1 MKVKIK
7 LKGHLGKEWE
17 SWFNNLEIEHEDDN
31 TILSGEICD
40 EAALHG
46 ILNQIRDLNLKL
58 ISVNSSRDE
67 NDNQLFNE

>member
-17 SWFNNLEIEHEDDN
+17 SWFNNLVIAHEGED
-31 TILSGEICD
+31 TTLSGEIHD

-58 ISVNSSRDE
+58 ISVNPAQNE
-67 NDNQLFNE
+67 NNN

>member
-1 MKVKIK
+1 MRVKIK

-17 SWFNNLEIEHEDDN
+17 SWFNNLEIEHEGEN
-31 TILSGEICD
+31 TTLSGEIPD

-58 ISVNSSRDE
+58 ISVNPVQD
-67 NDNQLFNE
+67 DNNN